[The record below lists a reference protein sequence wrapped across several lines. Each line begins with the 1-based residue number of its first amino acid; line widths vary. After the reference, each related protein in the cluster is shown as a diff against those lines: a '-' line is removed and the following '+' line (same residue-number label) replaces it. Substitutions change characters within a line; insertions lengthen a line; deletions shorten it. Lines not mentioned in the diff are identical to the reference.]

1 MKKIVFLFI
10 VLFPTFSF
18 SQNVV
23 PISSLKINDANG
35 VPIDTGKTFTV
46 SGIITA
52 ADEFG
57 SPSGPA
63 SFQDA
68 TTGISV
74 FGAGFAN
81 SVNIGDSVT
90 VTSVL
95 THFNGLT
102 QFDFRRAGSTFIN
115 HSVNHQFDTTIVTI
129 AQIAAQEWNGF
140 EEFESLLIRINN
152 VTINATGNF
161 TSGTNY
167 NISDPSGVLVQG
179 LRIDNSVTSLIG
191 QQIPTGQVDV
201 IGILGQFKTS
211 APYSTGYQILLRFLS
226 DIIDDG
232 SPFILNPVIAAD
244 IDTSSFKIFFNTA
257 RNGNSQ
263 IKYGLTPA
271 LEIDSVVINDDT
283 TNHIVPITGLQQGTL
298 YYYKAYS
305 TNSVGTSSSTLKSV
319 STASTDTT
327 IGKINVYFNFS
338 VDPSVAI
345 PGNEAQGNVNFE
357 EKLIERINSA
367 DHSIDMALY
376 SFADKPNIASALI
389 AAKNRGI
396 KIRVVYDSRTTQN
409 SMQTLIDNG
418 FLISKRPPDTQT
430 FNGIM
435 HNKFFIFDVRDT
447 IITNDWVWTGSW
459 NVTALETGWKN
470 NVVEINDPTIAQAY
484 RIEFEE
490 MWGSDND
497 IPNSSAARFG
507 NTKSNNTPHSFT
519 IGGRPVQLYFSP
531 SDGTTSK
538 IINEVNRS
546 NHNIYFAIL
555 SFTRFDVQNTINQR
569 FLSGVSDIKGLINN
583 INDTG
588 GQFNNLKQYAD
599 VFQNP
604 PPTLHHKYGIFDASF
619 SASNPTV
626 LTGSHNWSN
635 SAENDNDENTLIIED
650 IYIANQYMQEFKKR
664 YNEAGGTGS
673 FIIPVT
679 DVEDFNLTE
688 FGYQLY
694 QNYPNPFNPVTT
706 IRFEIPK
713 QQKIKLTIYDIL
725 GREVR
730 TLFDGV
736 ASAGLMTIDFKPDEL
751 ASGMYIYQLV
761 TDDFS
766 ISKKMVLLK

>member
-1 MKKIVFLFI
+1 MKIIALVYFFLFSLI
-10 VLFPTFSF
+10 NFAQSI
-18 SQNVV
+18 V
-23 PISSLKINDANG
+23 PISSIKINDANG
-35 VPIDTGKTFTV
+35 VPVDTGKTFTV
-46 SGIITA
+46 TGIVTA

-68 TTGISV
+68 TSGISI
-74 FGAGFAN
+74 FGSGFAN
-81 SVNIGDSVT
+81 LINIGDSVT

-102 QFDFRRAGSTFIN
+102 QFDFRRAGSSFIIHSAN
-115 HSVNHQFDTTIVTI
+115 HHFDTTVVTI

-152 VTINATGNF
+152 VTISGTGNF
-161 TSGTNY
+161 ASGTNY
-167 NISDPSGVLVQG
+167 NISDPSGSLVQG
-179 LRIDNSVTSLIG
+179 LRIDNSVTSIIG

-211 APYSTGYQILLRFLS
+211 APYNTGYQILLRFLS

-244 IDTSSFKIFFNTA
+244 IDTSSFTVFFNTA

-283 TNHIVPITGLQQGTL
+283 TNHVVPITGLQQGTL
-298 YYYKAYS
+298 YYYKAFS
-305 TNSVGTSSSTLKSV
+305 KNEFGTSTSNLRSV
-319 STASTDTT
+319 TTATNDTSV
-327 IGKINVYFNFS
+327 GKINIYFNFS

-345 PGNEAQGNVNFE
+345 PGNEAQGNVDFE
-357 EKLIERINSA
+357 EKLIQRINSA
-367 DHSIDMALY
+367 DYSIDLALY
-376 SFADKPNIASALI
+376 SFADKPNVANALI
-389 AAKNRGI
+389 AAKNRGV
-396 KIRVVYDSRTTQN
+396 KVRVVYDSRTTQN
-409 SMQTLIDNG
+409 STQTLINNG

-484 RIEFEE
+484 RVEFEE

-497 IPNSSAARFG
+497 TPNTSVARFG

-531 SDGTTSK
+531 TDGTTSK

-546 NHNIYFAIL
+546 DHNIYFAIL
-555 SFTRFDVQNTINQR
+555 SFTRFDIQNTINQR
-569 FLSGVSDIKGLINN
+569 FLNGVTDIKGVINN
-583 INDTG
+583 IDDTG
-588 GQFNNLKQYAD
+588 GQFNNLNQYAD

-604 PPTLHHKYGIFDASF
+604 APTLHHKYGIFDASY
-619 SASNPTV
+619 SGSNPTV
-626 LTGSHNWSN
+626 ITGSHNWSN
-635 SAENDNDENTLIIED
+635 SAENDNDENTLFIED

-664 YNEAGGTGS
+664 YNDAGGTGS

-679 DVEDFNLTE
+679 DVEDFKITK
-688 FGYQLY
+688 FDYQLY

-713 QQKIKLTIYDIL
+713 QQNIKLSIYDIL

-730 TLFDGV
+730 VLFDGM
-736 ASAGLMTIDFKPDEL
+736 APAGLMAIDFKADEL
-751 ASGMYIYQLV
+751 ASGIYIYQLV

-766 ISKKMVLLK
+766 VSKKMVLLK